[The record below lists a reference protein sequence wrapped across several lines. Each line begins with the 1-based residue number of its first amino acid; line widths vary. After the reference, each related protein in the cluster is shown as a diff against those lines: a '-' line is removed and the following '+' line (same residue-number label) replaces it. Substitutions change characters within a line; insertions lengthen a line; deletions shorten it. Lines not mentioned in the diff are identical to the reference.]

1 MHRPTQKTILFC
13 FRYLLDSFPT
23 VVEVIIS
30 KLALQM
36 EIEQSNQIL
45 HYSQISKLKSSCG
58 LDLQSY
64 PRKDDKKF
72 TKSYSGRK

>member
-1 MHRPTQKTILFC
+1 
-13 FRYLLDSFPT
+13 
-23 VVEVIIS
+23 
-30 KLALQM
+30 M